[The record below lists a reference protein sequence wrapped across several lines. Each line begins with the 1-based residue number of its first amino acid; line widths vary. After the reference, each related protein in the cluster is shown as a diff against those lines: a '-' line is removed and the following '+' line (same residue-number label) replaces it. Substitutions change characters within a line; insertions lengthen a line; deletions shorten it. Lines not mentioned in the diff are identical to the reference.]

1 MNTNIIV
8 AQFKNGQ
15 KKAVTHP
22 AWFIDHGMVL
32 SIEGIELPMAFEAHF
47 SNSRNSAAA
56 TRVIGHEGQVEIP
69 DELFTSGAPIIYCW
83 IYLHPAA
90 WIGLTK
96 YEITIPL
103 QQRANVEPPEPTT
116 EQVDIIDQAI
126 SALNDGVAEARAQA
140 ENASS
145 SASSAA
151 NSASSAANSASSAA
165 NSASEA
171 SQSADRAE
179 QAARDASGCA

>member
-22 AWFIDHGMVL
+22 AWLIDHGMVL
-32 SIEGIELPMAFEAHF
+32 SIEGVELPTDFEAHF
-47 SNSRNSAAA
+47 SNSRNSVAA

-69 DELFTSGAPIIYCW
+69 DELFASGAPIIYCW
-83 IYLHPAA
+83 IYLRPAA

-103 QQRANVEPPEPTT
+103 QQRANVKSSEPTA

-126 SALNDGVAEARAQA
+126 SALNAGVAEARAQA
-140 ENASS
+140 
-145 SASSAA
+145 
-151 NSASSAANSASSAA
+151 
-165 NSASEA
+165 
-171 SQSADRAE
+171 DRAE
-179 QAARDASGCA
+179 QAAAQSGYLWFYIEAGRLYMDRTPNTQVDFYMQDGKLYVEEIA